1 MLSYSSNS
9 INSFSIK
16 SRSEVLLLMIVFA
29 FINSDLKTSRIEN
42 IFCLLLHS
50 FTHMIS
56 WNGIILVLDV
66 NNKAMMKNMIV
77 IEISFSLLQHNHN

>member
-29 FINSDLKTSRIEN
+29 FINSDLQTSRIEN

-77 IEISFSLLQHNHN
+77 IEISFSLLQHSHN